1 LPTLLLIRHGQSE
14 WNLQNRFT
22 GIADIDLTAQGIA
35 EAQKA
40 GQLIKPFPIDKAYT
54 SILIRAIHTLQII
67 LQETGQQNIP
77 VTRSAAL
84 DERDYGDLQG
94 LDKAETALK
103 YGEAQ
108 VLIWRRSFDVAP
120 PGGESLKDTFNRLIP
135 YYKQEILPELEKGK
149 NILIVAHGNSLRA
162 LMMYLENISP
172 IAIADISLATGVPR
186 LYRFNNSLVLE
197 SVSYLE

>member
-1 LPTLLLIRHGQSE
+1 
-14 WNLQNRFT
+14 
-22 GIADIDLTAQGIA
+22 
-35 EAQKA
+35 
-40 GQLIKPFPIDKAYT
+40 
-54 SILIRAIHTLQII
+54 
-67 LQETGQQNIP
+67 
-77 VTRSAAL
+77 
-84 DERDYGDLQG
+84 
-94 LDKAETALK
+94 
-103 YGEAQ
+103 
-108 VLIWRRSFDVAP
+108 VAP
-120 PGGESLKDTFNRLIP
+120 PGGESLRDTFNRLIP